1 MAEKWRRRNE
11 FGGHA
16 LMGGGT
22 LNIKII
28 SQISGDKGVNVA
40 GDTEGATRMAELT
53 GNRKSGNFRSKPTQ
67 TQEYERDANIFI
79 VHGHDTLARIEL
91 KDYLQNTLGF
101 PAPVILAELPDCG
114 RTIIEK
120 FEEQADQADIVFVL
134 LTPDDF
140 NHENQARA
148 RQNVIFELGYFIGK
162 MGRKSGRV
170 ILLSKG
176 NLDIPS
182 DLSGILRIDIG
193 QGIRTAGEDIRK
205 AVKKALETI

>member
-1 MAEKWRRRNE
+1 
-11 FGGHA
+11 
-16 LMGGGT
+16 MGGGT
-22 LNIKII
+22 LDIKII

-40 GDTEGATRMAELT
+40 GDTEGVTRMAELP
-53 GNRKSGNFRSKPTQ
+53 GNRNNGNFRSKPTQ

-140 NHENQARA
+140 NDENQARA

-205 AVKKALETI
+205 AVKIALEAI

>member
-1 MAEKWRRRNE
+1 
-11 FGGHA
+11 
-16 LMGGGT
+16 MGGGT

-120 FEEQADQADIVFVL
+120 FEEQADQADI
-134 LTPDDF
+134 
-140 NHENQARA
+140 
-148 RQNVIFELGYFIGK
+148 Y
-162 MGRKSGRV
+162 SYC
-170 ILLSKG
+170 
-176 NLDIPS
+176 
-182 DLSGILRIDIG
+182 
-193 QGIRTAGEDIRK
+193 
-205 AVKKALETI
+205 

>member
-1 MAEKWRRRNE
+1 
-11 FGGHA
+11 
-16 LMGGGT
+16 
-22 LNIKII
+22 
-28 SQISGDKGVNVA
+28 
-40 GDTEGATRMAELT
+40 MAELT
-53 GNRKSGNFRSKPTQ
+53 GNRNNGNFRSKPAQ

-140 NHENQARA
+140 NHVNQARA

-205 AVKKALETI
+205 AVKKALEAI

>member
-1 MAEKWRRRNE
+1 M
-11 FGGHA
+11 
-16 LMGGGT
+16 
-22 LNIKII
+22 NIKII

-40 GDTEGATRMAELT
+40 GNTEGVARMAALP
-53 GNRKSGNFRSKPTQ
+53 GNKSNGNWRPNPIR
-67 TQEYERDANIFI
+67 TQEIKRDVNIFI
-79 VHGHDTLARIEL
+79 VHGHDTVARIEL

-101 PAPVILAELPDCG
+101 PPPVILAELPDCG

-120 FEEQADQADIVFVL
+120 FEEQAEQADIVFVL

-140 NHENQARA
+140 NEENQARA

-193 QGIRTAGEDIRK
+193 QGIRVAGEDIRK
-205 AVKKALETI
+205 AVMKALEAIGDA